1 MSTVGETPRP
11 EGDDLQNVAQAQRTL
26 GQISRPTLY
35 RLIRNGEIAVVKIGS
50 RTLFRPE
57 DLRDFID
64 QHVQRASGRRVVT
77 EVADSAPGNT
87 GHRQTSRRSKRERR

>member
-1 MSTVGETPRP
+1 MSTARETPRS

-35 RLIRNGEIAVVKIGS
+35 RHIRNGEIAVVKIGS

-64 QHVQRASGRRVVT
+64 QHVQRAPGVV
-77 EVADSAPGNT
+77 
-87 GHRQTSRRSKRERR
+87 K